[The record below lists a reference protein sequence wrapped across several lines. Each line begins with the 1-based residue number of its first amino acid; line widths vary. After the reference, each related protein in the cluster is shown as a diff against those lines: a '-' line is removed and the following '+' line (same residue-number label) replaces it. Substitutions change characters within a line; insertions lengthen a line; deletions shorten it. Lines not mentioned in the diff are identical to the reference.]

1 MVKYMSDN
9 LEKEIEDLLKKI
21 DDFPSSESAS
31 KKRLKMYL
39 RYMGSAISIKQQLI
53 AKYLGKISLPQ
64 LMLGSFLM
72 IFASYFILGR
82 ISPLLMRWV
91 LFSGIIVFLTSF
103 TLMFFGN
110 NKVSSK
116 NEQIWRGKKV
126 NSPPKYENFILRIS
140 KWIQRRR

>member
-1 MVKYMSDN
+1 
-9 LEKEIEDLLKKI
+9 
-21 DDFPSSESAS
+21 
-31 KKRLKMYL
+31 
-39 RYMGSAISIKQQLI
+39 
-53 AKYLGKISLPQ
+53 
-64 LMLGSFLM
+64 
-72 IFASYFILGR
+72 
-82 ISPLLMRWV
+82 MRWV

-140 KWIQRRR
+140 KWIQRRK